1 MCIKGTEWPTATV
14 LAVAHG
20 SGQKIVLPP
29 VRSGY
34 SEELC
39 SSLIMWWGKKLFLA
53 HPSEEFGG
61 TCCGYRDQQGDY

>member
-1 MCIKGTEWPTATV
+1 VCIKDTEWPTATV

-20 SGQKIVLPP
+20 SRQKTVLQP

-39 SSLIMWWGKKLFLA
+39 SSLIMWWGKK
-53 HPSEEFGG
+53 EIFGPP
-61 TCCGYRDQQGDY
+61 

>member
-1 MCIKGTEWPTATV
+1 MWQIITFTCVVCIKDTEWPTATV

-20 SGQKIVLPP
+20 SRQKTVLQP

-39 SSLIMWWGKKLFLA
+39 SSLIMWWGKK
-53 HPSEEFGG
+53 EIFGPP
-61 TCCGYRDQQGDY
+61 